1 MNPLHLRNKLKSI
14 NNLYHMVHS
23 METLATMKISKL
35 KQALDTRQKYTQRV
49 EELLRKLALSYP
61 QEFAQ
66 IPFFKSSKHQTYP
79 LYIVLSSDRGFC
91 GAMNNMIE
99 GEAKK
104 SLRTQ
109 DHYLCWVFGKK
120 TTKWLMEDGFKVSR
134 SIDLPLE
141 KVDENYI
148 QSFIADLLLEM
159 ETKQVDAV
167 YFISMKFY
175 SSLIQKIQ
183 NKKILPLDW
192 SHTIQEHVLHEELQN
207 TLLSPNLTAL
217 LEMISSQYLKAV
229 VLLTFIEAAAS
240 EQAMRMMSMKNASD
254 SAKDML
260 EKVRQDYQDMRQEK
274 ITRELMELVLYE
286 SSTKNKRR

>member
-35 KQALDTRQKYTQRV
+35 KQALDTRQKYTHRV
-49 EELLRKLALSYP
+49 ESLLRKIALGFP
-61 QEFAQ
+61 QELAHLRFLEA
-66 IPFFKSSKHQTYP
+66 SEHQSYP
-79 LYIVLSSDRGFC
+79 LYIVLSSDRGFS

-104 SLRTQ
+104 TLQTQ
-109 DHYLCWVFGKK
+109 SNYLCWVFGKK
-120 TTKWLMEDGFKVSR
+120 TSKWLSDDGFRVSR

-148 QSFIADLLLEM
+148 QSFISDILYEM
-159 ETKQVDAV
+159 DHHKVDAV
-167 YFISMKFY
+167 YFVSMKFY
-175 SSLIQKIQ
+175 SSLKQKIQ
-183 NKKILPLDW
+183 TKKILPLELFQQAPN
-192 SHTIQEHVLHEELQN
+192 HKLQQELDN
-207 TLLSPNLTAL
+207 TLLLPDVASL
-217 LEMISSQYLKAV
+217 LEMASSQYLKAV
-229 VLLTFIEAAAS
+229 IMLTFIEAAAS

-254 SAKDML
+254 SAKEML